1 MPLIDKPHHR
11 IPASD
16 LSLAFLFWLI
26 LGLAFVFFFIALVG
40 ICTIVAL
47 PVLRCAAELG
57 SSHARDWCYQMTQRP
72 GDLETNVVGAYALER
87 DWLSETIG
95 E

>member
-26 LGLAFVFFFIALVG
+26 LGLAFVFYSIALVG
-40 ICTIVAL
+40 TCAIVAL
-47 PVLRCAAELG
+47 PVLRYVAELG
-57 SSHARDWCYQMTQRP
+57 NAHTRDWCYQMTQRQ
-72 GDLETNVVGAYALER
+72 GDLQTDVVGAYALER
-87 DWLSETIG
+87 DWLSETIW